1 MEYREMLTI
10 LNEAN
15 NSKIV
20 TRNGTL
26 SVIIQIRYHCQW

>member
-1 MEYREMLTI
+1 MERQKILSS

-15 NSKIV
+15 DSKFV

-26 SVIIQIRYHCQW
+26 SMIIQN

>member
-1 MEYREMLTI
+1 MGHGEMLTI

-15 NSKIV
+15 KSKIV

-26 SVIIQIRYHCQW
+26 SVIIRIRYHCQ